1 MSNNNSDFDFN
12 VSIDLSGQRFKV
24 VYSIIGSE
32 IEAHAK
38 AGNICVEQTIE
49 FPSEL
54 VKGGDIHNHILG
66 KIESFTFLTP
76 DRWEAV
82 ISYPIEISAFE
93 LTQLVNVM
101 FGNFSLKPGVRVERL
116 ELPESLLKIF
126 KGPRFGI
133 RGLRDLLGV
142 PERPLF
148 CTALKP
154 LGLSAKTLAG
164 LAYQFALG
172 GVDMVKDDHGLTDQP
187 FASFRE
193 RVQRCVEAI
202 DRANRETGNKCL
214 YIPNITAPAH
224 QIPGKARF
232 AKKSGAGG
240 LMAAPGLIGLDT
252 MRQLAEDDAIALPI
266 ISHPAFQG
274 SFVINLENGVSH
286 YTLFGQLPRLAGA
299 DGVIFPNYGG
309 RFPFSRDDCRQV
321 VRGATVPMQH
331 IKPIFSMPG
340 GGMSL
345 ERIPEMLQ
353 TYGKDVV
360 FLIGGA
366 LHKIGPD
373 LVENC
378 RRYMQALGP
387 RRGQP

>member
-1 MSNNNSDFDFN
+1 MSNNNSNFDFN

-24 VYSIIGSE
+24 VYSITGSE

-38 AGNICVEQTIE
+38 ASAVCVEQTIE
-49 FPSEL
+49 FPDEL
-54 VKGGDIHNHILG
+54 VPGGDIRNHILG

-76 DRWEAV
+76 DRWEAA

-116 ELPESLLKIF
+116 ELPDSILKIF

-133 RGLRDLLGV
+133 QGLRELLGV

-154 LGLSAKTLAG
+154 LGLSAKILAE
-164 LAYQFALG
+164 LAYRFALG

-187 FASFRE
+187 FASFQE

-202 DRANRETGNKCL
+202 ERANRETGNKCL
-214 YIPNITAPAH
+214 YITNITAPAH
-224 QIPGKARF
+224 QIPEKALF
-232 AKKSGAGG
+232 AKKNGAGG

-252 MRQLAEDDAIALPI
+252 MRLLAEDDGIALPI

-309 RFPFSRDDCRQV
+309 RFPFSRNDCRQV

-353 TYGKDVV
+353 TYGKDVI

-378 RRYMQALGP
+378 RTFMKAL
-387 RRGQP
+387 Q